1 MDAVPTIAEDAA
13 GPAEHPQAGCGRDR
27 AQPAAGAAPDVAS
40 GSTRNPAPA
49 PLTPPAEQPTGAVAS
64 AAGPGHIDTLSAPA
78 VTPPGLAKLSEKTG
92 QPVRPWTIWASAVL
106 MFGGAKLSPEPF
118 GVTSLTGAGQRLI
131 DGQIRLGG
139 NPASAP
145 APAETA
151 PAAAA
156 PATTE
161 PATTEPAAAEPA
173 GTAAPAAP
181 SQ

>member
-1 MDAVPTIAEDAA
+1 MSDVLLLAGMALCALSVLMAVISVLRM
-13 GPAEHPQAGCGRDR
+13 QAPR
-27 AQPAAGAAPDVAS
+27 GAA
-40 GSTRNPAPA
+40 
-49 PLTPPAEQPTGAVAS
+49 
-64 AAGPGHIDTLSAPA
+64 ITLIL
-78 VTPPGLAKLSEKTG
+78 GIL
-92 QPVRPWTIWASAVL
+92 L

-145 APAETA
+145 APAGTMPAETA

-173 GTAAPAAP
+173 GTAAPGAP

>member
-1 MDAVPTIAEDAA
+1 MSDVLLLAGMALCALSVLMAVISVLRM
-13 GPAEHPQAGCGRDR
+13 QAPR
-27 AQPAAGAAPDVAS
+27 GAA
-40 GSTRNPAPA
+40 
-49 PLTPPAEQPTGAVAS
+49 
-64 AAGPGHIDTLSAPA
+64 ITLIL
-78 VTPPGLAKLSEKTG
+78 GIL
-92 QPVRPWTIWASAVL
+92 L

-145 APAETA
+145 APDETA

-173 GTAAPAAP
+173 GTAAPGAP